1 MESTLTNPSST
12 QPGGRQQP
20 TDEIESEPTGTQQQI
35 DTHESESEDEL
46 VEETEFEPVVEE
58 RRYPHRQRK
67 ASSWYPISDMFY

>member
-1 MESTLTNPSST
+1 MLKCENPSST

-46 VEETEFEPVVEE
+46 VEETKSNPGG
-58 RRYPHRQRK
+58 RRKQIRT
-67 ASSWYPISDMFY
+67 